1 MKKYLIALAL
11 LTPCVSWA
19 DSYHISNIKN
29 ANEVINVIQGNY
41 FEVVDVYNVEKD
53 SVAIRYRVNAK
64 ASDENIWTVVN
75 YMRSHNL

>member
-29 ANEVINVIQGNY
+29 ANEVIHVLEGNF
-41 FEVVDVYNVEKD
+41 FEVVDIYNVEKD
-53 SVAIRYRVNAK
+53 TVAIRYRVTQGAP
-64 ASDENIWTVVN
+64 DQNIKKVVD
-75 YMRSHNL
+75 YMWSHDL